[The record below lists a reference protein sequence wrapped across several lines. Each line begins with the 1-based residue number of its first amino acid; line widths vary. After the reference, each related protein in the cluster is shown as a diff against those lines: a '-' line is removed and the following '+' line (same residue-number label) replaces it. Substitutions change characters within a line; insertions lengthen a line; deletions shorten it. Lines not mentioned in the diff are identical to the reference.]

1 MTNAFTIT
9 PTSTSTKT
17 STGGTLRKTSTGL
30 VHTASKGAYSG
41 RIAELGIECKT
52 VDAPKRGR
60 GRPPKVSS
68 TGVAYDFSGLI
79 GKPVKVPKWKGA
91 SVFHSKPE

>member
-1 MTNAFTIT
+1 MTI
-9 PTSTSTKT
+9 KT
-17 STGGTLRKTSTGL
+17 STGGTVKLTKTGL
-30 VHTASKGAYSG
+30 IHSANKGAYSG

-60 GRPPKVSS
+60 GRPPKASP
-68 TGVAYDFSGLI
+68 TGVAYDFTGLM
-79 GKPVKVPKWKGA
+79 GKPVKVPKWKGN